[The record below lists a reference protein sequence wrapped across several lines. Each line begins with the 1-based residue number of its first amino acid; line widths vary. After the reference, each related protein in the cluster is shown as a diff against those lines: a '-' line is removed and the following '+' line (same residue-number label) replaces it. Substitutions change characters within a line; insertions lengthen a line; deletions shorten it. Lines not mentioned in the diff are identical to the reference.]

1 MIVFTDIDGTLY
13 DYEGRMPESTRTA
26 LRKLKENGHLV
37 YFVTGRSKAENKK
50 ELWDMGLDGI
60 ICANGAYIEDRGEVI
75 FHKTLSKDECA
86 KIVDWCKE
94 RDLGFYEE
102 SNNGLFVSDNF
113 YKKAGAAIVT
123 YAKGKG
129 EEISEA
135 SEETINEMIH
145 GLVKG
150 ADLYRDDVNKI
161 SFALNTY
168 EDYLEAKEIF
178 ADLTVGTWGGKGE
191 EALFGDVGIKDV
203 DKASAIRILLKHL
216 GKDLTGTY
224 AIGDSRT
231 DIPMLELCETGI
243 TFMSGGEEI
252 KAMADYVSDD
262 VDKDGFYMAFEH
274 FGLI

>member
-1 MIVFTDIDGTLY
+1 
-13 DYEGRMPESTRTA
+13 
-26 LRKLKENGHLV
+26 
-37 YFVTGRSKAENKK
+37 
-50 ELWDMGLDGI
+50 MGLDGI

-75 FHKTLSKDECA
+75 FHKTLSKEECA

-113 YKKAGAAIVT
+113 YKKAGAAIVK

-129 EEISEA
+129 EDINEA
-135 SEETINEMIH
+135 GEDTINEMIH

-161 SFALNTY
+161 SFALNSY
-168 EDYLEAKEIF
+168 EDYLEAKTVF
-178 ADLTVGTWGGKGE
+178 ADLTVGTWGGKDE

-203 DKASAIRILLKHL
+203 DKASAIKILLKHL

-243 TFMSGGEEI
+243 TLMSGGEEI

-262 VDKDGFYMAFEH
+262 VDKDGFYKAFAH